1 MKTEIKTGLSLLL
14 LCLALP
20 VQAQQDVRF
29 PAGELNKK
37 SFQILGDSSAW
48 PVLYQQ
54 AEYDALTNSF
64 VAKGSKTDL
73 FKKFKLS
80 HTAVLSA
87 KESRSSLIRN
97 GAKLFAEKEL
107 TALNQSLDAYD
118 QAIGNGNL
126 ADCLKL
132 ADQVQSALKQTREA
146 LDQNR
151 VQSVSARLEE
161 RIGSVFQRKGLLGSW
176 NDTVT
181 GNFFEENDGI
191 KTLKESQ
198 ATLEFKDGSEVV
210 VEELTIATVKAARID
225 RLNQQVKTEVTLVNG
240 SLLAKIAENSKQ
252 NRSFNLNLGTT
263 KSDLQ
268 TSKFWANKSADK
280 KIQMSN
286 YDGEAKLTASNVSVT
301 LKKNQGTVVVEGK
314 APQLPVDLLP
324 SPKMFWPRQD
334 SIIFQSSIV
343 FKWTP
348 VKNSKSYQV
357 ELAKDSDFKTVFS
370 RPRVSATSLQT
381 ELPLDEPVF
390 VRIQA
395 FDSQDIRGGDSPTY
409 RVIRNDDKIPPAIFL
424 NGITSDQVYIPG
436 SDYQLTGQTE
446 AFATLI
452 SNEKPVEIKPDGS
465 FSLSGVL
472 REQNF
477 YFRLKVTDRAGN
489 SRERKLTVTRMDT
502 TKMSV
507 INWNIPVKERTLTIG
522 STTITASGKAYPNI
536 KVTLTQ
542 GGQIQSVQTS
552 PDGDWAI
559 RFVPESKEPVSI
571 RFTLTTSDELIHQII
586 YSVR

>member
-1 MKTEIKTGLSLLL
+1 MKTEFTFGLFSILVFSSLT
-14 LCLALP
+14 
-20 VQAQQDVRF
+20 VQAQQDIKF
-29 PAGELNKK
+29 PAGDLNKK
-37 SFQILGDSSAW
+37 SFQILGDSAAW

-54 AEYDALTNSF
+54 ADYDALTNSF
-64 VAKGSKTDL
+64 VAKSSKTEA
-73 FKKFKLS
+73 FKKFRLS
-80 HTAVLSA
+80 HTSVLSVKA
-87 KESRSSLIRN
+87 NRSSLIRN
-97 GAKLFAEKEL
+97 GARLFAEKEL
-107 TALNQSLDAYD
+107 ENLNKLLDSYD

-126 ADCLKL
+126 QDCLKL
-132 ADQVQSALKQTREA
+132 SDQIQTAYKQTNDA
-146 LDQNR
+146 LDKNR
-151 VQSVSARLEE
+151 VQTVSARLEE
-161 RIGSVFQRKGLLGSW
+161 QIGSVFQRKGLLGSW
-176 NDTVT
+176 NDAVT

-210 VEELTIATVKAARID
+210 VEELTIATVKSARID
-225 RLNQQVKTEVTLVNG
+225 KLNQQVKTEVTLVNG

-252 NRSFNLNLGTT
+252 NRSFNLNMGTA

-343 FKWTP
+343 LKWTP
-348 VKNSKSYQV
+348 VQNSKSYQV

-370 RPRVSATSLQT
+370 RQKVSSTSVKT
-381 ELPLDEPVF
+381 DLPLDEPVF

-436 SDYQLTGQTE
+436 SDYHLTGQTE

-452 SNEKPVEIKPDGS
+452 SNEKPVEVKADGS
-465 FSLSGVL
+465 FSLSGEL
-472 REQNF
+472 KEQNY

-507 INWNIPVKERTLTIG
+507 INWNIPVKDRVLTIG
-522 STTITASGKAYPNI
+522 STTVTASGKAYPNL
-536 KVTLTQ
+536 KVTLAQ
-542 GGQIQSVQTS
+542 GSQIQSVQTS

-559 RFVPESKEPVSI
+559 RFVPENRETVSV
-571 RFTLTTSDELIHQII
+571 RFFMNESGELIHQIN
-586 YSVR
+586 YTVR

>member
-1 MKTEIKTGLSLLL
+1 MKIKLFSGSLVTLFFFSL
-14 LCLALP
+14 T
-20 VQAQQDVRF
+20 VQAQQDIKF
-29 PAGELNKK
+29 PAGDLNKK
-37 SFQILGDSSAW
+37 SFQILGDSAAW

-54 AEYDALTNSF
+54 AEYDALSNSF

-80 HTAVLSA
+80 HASVLSV

-97 GAKLFAEKEL
+97 GARLFAEKEL
-107 TALNQSLDAYD
+107 ENLNKSLDSYD

-126 ADCLKL
+126 QDCLKL
-132 ADQVQSALKQTREA
+132 SEQIQTAYRQTNEA
-146 LDQNR
+146 LDKNR

-176 NDTVT
+176 NDAVT

-370 RPRVSATSLQT
+370 KQRVNSTSLQS

-395 FDSQDIRGGDSPTY
+395 FDGQDIRGGDSPTY

-452 SNEKPVEIKPDGS
+452 SNEKPVEIKADGS

-489 SRERKLTVTRMDT
+489 SRERKLTITRMDT
-502 TKMSV
+502 TKMSA
-507 INWNIPVKERTLTIG
+507 INWNIPVKDRVLAVG
-522 STTITASGKAYPNI
+522 STTVTASGKAYPNI

-542 GGQIQSVQTS
+542 GSQIQSVQTS